1 MTATVDIKH
10 KNLNDEDST
19 NNSSDTKKLI
29 ANGFLNVSVLTNNI
43 VQLKFLTTKNVWNY
57 VNIILVVFII
67 ICVILQF
74 IQGNLL
80 IFLAK
85 KKKSNPNNNEEDTGL
100 NGLNYGVAIMSFTI
114 SFINILLSV
123 YLYGVQQTTAS

>member
-1 MTATVDIKH
+1 MAKITIEENFEKE
-10 KNLNDEDST
+10 NESNY
-19 NNSSDTKKLI
+19 SSDTKKLI
-29 ANGFLNVSVLTNNI
+29 SNGFLNVSVITNNI

-57 VNIILVVFII
+57 VNITLVVFII

-85 KKKSNPNNNEEDTGL
+85 KKKNHKSENDKDKHFD
-100 NGLNYGVAIMSFTI
+100 GLNYGVAVMSFTI
-114 SFINILLSV
+114 SFINIFLSV
-123 YLYGVQQTTAS
+123 YLYGIQPTTSS

>member
-1 MTATVDIKH
+1 MKITAKLDNNQQKE
-10 KNLNDEDST
+10 DEL

-29 ANGFLNVSVLTNNI
+29 ANGFLNISVITNNI
-43 VQLKFLTTKNVWNY
+43 VQLKYLTTKNVWNY
-57 VNIILVVFII
+57 INITLVVFII

-85 KKKSNPNNNEEDTGL
+85 KKKSYQNKLSEEKHFD
-100 NGLNYGVAIMSFTI
+100 GLNYGVAVLSFTI
-114 SFINILLSV
+114 SFINIFLSV
-123 YLYGVQQTTAS
+123 YLYGIQQTSAN